1 LSIAPLSQLQGLEAD
16 LIHAVDSLQKCKRI
30 RGTAPTLEDL
40 NPIEETEIGHSDYR
54 FPGGNDEIV
63 AEALRA
69 TTNAQDEDV
78 DEAEE
83 EGG

>member
-40 NPIEETEIGHSDYR
+40 NPIEETEIGLGEAVSDV
-54 FPGGNDEIV
+54 PT
-63 AEALRA
+63 ARA
-69 TTNAQDEDV
+69 V
-78 DEAEE
+78 
-83 EGG
+83 